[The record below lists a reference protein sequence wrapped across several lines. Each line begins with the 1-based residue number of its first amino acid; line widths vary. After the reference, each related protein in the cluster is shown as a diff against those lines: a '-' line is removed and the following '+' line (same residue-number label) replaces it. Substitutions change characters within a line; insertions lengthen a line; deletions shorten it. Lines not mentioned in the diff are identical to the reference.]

1 MKFDYTTRAR
11 RLYLKH
17 PLLSE
22 IGLQVNFWIITY
34 TLFFIIIHYITRGFA
49 SLYPQKVGIY
59 LGEVI
64 IAGIIVAIIFG
75 IIIGTIDFFVEKKL
89 RGKSIGIEILIK
101 SLLYLGTWYFV
112 VFVGFIIGYL
122 MGAKL
127 IESPIL
133 NYPHFFANNMFW
145 ASSIYT
151 AIMIVIITFIKQM
164 NKKFGPGVLVPMFFG
179 KYRKPTVEERIFPF
193 MDLKD
198 STTYAE
204 RLGHIK
210 FSEMI
215 QDCFL
220 DVNRVIPPYNAE
232 IYQYVGDEVVLS
244 WNSEDG
250 LQNMNCIKFFFAF
263 RKQLQKRKEYY
274 EKKYGFVPEFKV
286 GANLGSITVA
296 EVGDIKREIAYH
308 GDTINTAARIQSVC
322 NKYGKSFIISEN
334 LKDQIEW
341 DESFITEFLDS
352 IKLKGKEMEIKLFRV
367 EEI

>member
-1 MKFDYTTRAR
+1 MKFDYTTSSR
-11 RLYLKH
+11 RFYLRH

-22 IGLQVNFWIITY
+22 IAIQVNFWVIAYVIYLIILY
-34 TLFFIIIHYITRGFA
+34 YITKA
-49 SLYPQKVGIY
+49 VTSLYTQNVNVN
-59 LGEVI
+59 LWEN
-64 IAGIIVAIIFG
+64 IIVAIIAAITFG
-75 IIIGTIDFFVEKKL
+75 TCLGVVDYFVEDKLRKRSLGTEVVIKGVIYIIIWYIIMVLANNLGEALDAKIVQSPELNYTQLFINN
-89 RGKSIGIEILIK
+89 I
-101 SLLYLGTWYFV
+101 YLS
-112 VFVGFIIGYL
+112 VFVYTV
-122 MGAKL
+122 L
-127 IESPIL
+127 I
-133 NYPHFFANNMFW
+133 
-145 ASSIYT
+145 
-151 AIMIVIITFIKQM
+151 IVIVSFVKQM

-179 KYRKPTVEERIFPF
+179 KYRKPAVEERIFFF

-220 DVNRVIPPYNAE
+220 DVNRVIPPFNAE

-341 DESFITEFLDS
+341 DESIITEFLDS
-352 IKLKGKEMEIKLFRV
+352 IKLKGKEMEIKLFSV